1 MPEFL
6 TPKQL
11 HDRYGRQISMQTIAN
26 WRSLNTGPDYIK
38 AGGKVLYP
46 LHSIVEWENARRR
59 AK

>member
-11 HDRYGRQISMQTIAN
+11 HDRYSGKIAMQTIAN
-26 WRSLNTGPDYIK
+26 WRAQAKGPDYIK